1 MDSEAVDAIDSLPV
15 DVVDSVAVSE
25 AMDAPTLVEDGENVD
40 PNVRVAEPLA
50 TLVDNP
56 RGANDRKRKL
66 ESQGVANP
74 PALKSD
80 RWRLVSPL
88 GSGAF
93 GETWRAIDT
102 LTDTEVAI
110 KVIPVRTEGLATRV
124 SGMNMVPFIKQ
135 EARMLQS
142 VGAQCRDNHVV
153 CYSGMVNATLADGEE
168 AIGLVMSMAPG
179 STLSTIPV
187 MSERVLRMMARQL
200 LGALSF
206 LHSVGIVHRD
216 VKPEN
221 VIVDDN
227 NLTLVDL
234 GISCITCP
242 EMYRGVVAGLA
253 MRTPQ
258 YIMPSLLEQ
267 MESAEGSAKHAGGSA
282 TGLATR
288 AVYIPKREFVLGDMW
303 AAAQTLLTKAPPGSP
318 TAGMLRQLQRF
329 ADLGDEAG
337 VQSIVARFT

>member
-1 MDSEAVDAIDSLPV
+1 MMGKHRSQSKCGLIKNMDSDAVNSLPIE
-15 DVVDSVAVSE
+15 VVDSVAVND
-25 AMDAPTLVEDGENVD
+25 AMATTLVEATEVDAGENVD
-40 PNVRVAEPLA
+40 PNVSKPLA
-50 TLVDNP
+50 VFN
-56 RGANDRKRKL
+56 RKRKL
-66 ESQGVANP
+66 EARVAKPSVRVANPPARVAEP

-80 RWRLVSPL
+80 RWRLVDAL

-110 KVIPVRTEGLATRV
+110 KVIPVSTE
-124 SGMNMVPFIKQ
+124 GMNMVPFIKQ

-153 CYSGMVNATLADGEE
+153 CYSGMVNATLADGQE

-179 STLSTIPV
+179 STLSTIPAP
-187 MSERVLRMMARQL
+187 SERVLRMMARQL

-221 VIVDDN
+221 VIVDDDN

-242 EMYRGVVAGLA
+242 EMYRGVVG
-253 MRTPQ
+253 TPQ

-267 MESAEGSAKHAGGSA
+267 MQSA

-288 AVYIPKREFVLGDMW
+288 PVYIPKREFVLGDMW
-303 AAAQTLLTKAPPGSP
+303 AAAQTLLTKAPSGSP

-329 ADLGDEAG
+329 AELGDEAG